1 MAITDRTSLLNA
13 ISTSAGWL
21 ARDDLTT
28 PDDDFV
34 TLAEARIAYGAGP
47 PYPSPA
53 LRVRAMEQSTDL
65 GISSQTTALPTSF
78 LGARRLYIDT
88 DPVQALDFLAPND
101 FWRKYMSTT
110 TGEPKAFTLEGDN
123 IVVGPTPDATYTGKL
138 TYWKKFDALSASTTT
153 NWLLTNYPS
162 IYLYGTLLEAAIYIQ
177 DAEKAQQY
185 GSLFIAAI
193 NGLCYANETDRF
205 SGAPL
210 QVRTDISGD

>member
-1 MAITDRTSLLNA
+1 MFE
-13 ISTSAGWL
+13 
-21 ARDDLTT
+21 TT
-28 PDDDFV
+28 LSYTPLSV
-34 TLAEARIAYGAGP
+34 AT
-47 PYPSPA
+47 
-53 LRVRAMEQSTDL
+53 
-65 GISSQTTALPTSF
+65 
-78 LGARRLYIDT
+78 
-88 DPVQALDFLAPND
+88 
-101 FWRKYMSTT
+101 TT

-205 SGAPL
+205 GGAPL